1 MHANAVHRL
10 MSRRAALFALTAISA
25 GVLMLPWLAENSR
38 SDKRLSIGRLVNDK
52 RSMGLST

>member
-10 MSRRAALFALTAISA
+10 MSRRAAFMALTAISA
-25 GVLMLPWLAENSR
+25 GVLMLPWLVENSR

-52 RSMGLST
+52 RSMGLAR